1 MDNVTISIPAHLAED
16 MTFSLMALGLKVG
29 AAFIRAEGK
38 TKEEFVQMCAETWD
52 EFEAERKEEAEK
64 CAS

>member
-1 MDNVTISIPAHLAED
+1 MDNVTLSIPVHLAED
-16 MTFSLMALGLKVG
+16 MAFSLLALGLKVG

-52 EFEAERKEEAEK
+52 EFEASETEN
-64 CAS
+64 S